1 MRLLRTYS
9 RLPPTSCIFTSYN
22 GCLTV
27 TIGQTFLPEFDRE
40 MANTR
45 RMLECLPEDRFEW
58 APHSKSSTL
67 GELANHLAFMPAFAA
82 MIVHGQERRP
92 TEAKSKAELLALLD
106 ANVAAGRTALAEVSD
121 DHMLA
126 TVPVTA
132 ALSMPRVA
140 ILRMR
145 VLSHMIHHRG
155 QLSVYLR
162 LLDSAVPGMYG
173 PSADEKTPA

>member
-1 MRLLRTYS
+1 M
-9 RLPPTSCIFTSYN
+9 
-22 GCLTV
+22 
-27 TIGQTFLPEFDRE
+27 TIGQTLLPEFDQE

-45 RMLECLPEDRFEW
+45 RMLECMPEEKFDW

-67 GELANHLAFMPAFAA
+67 GKLANHLAIIPAFAA
-82 MIVHGQERRP
+82 MIVHGHGKRP
-92 TEAKSKAELLALLD
+92 TETKSKAELLAMLD
-106 ANVAAGRTALAEVSD
+106 ANVAAGRTALAGVSD
-121 DHMLA
+121 DHLLT

-132 ALSMPRVA
+132 QLSMPRTA

-145 VLSHMIHHRG
+145 VFSHLIHHRG